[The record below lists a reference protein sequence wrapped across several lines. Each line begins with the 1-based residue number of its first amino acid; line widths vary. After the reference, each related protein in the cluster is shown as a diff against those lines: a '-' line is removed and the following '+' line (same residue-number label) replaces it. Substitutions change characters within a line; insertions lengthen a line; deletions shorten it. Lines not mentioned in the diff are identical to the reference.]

1 MPNRIPTP
9 GVPNPGVRNTAV
21 DNRHINTVQH
31 GTVGGQ
37 TKGAVK
43 SQGPVNFNKTVG
55 HKPLPKIISPA
66 TRDKMASKA
75 QDALQK
81 SRIKN
86 GTYDSSGTN

>member
-31 GTVGGQ
+31 GTVGGE

-43 SQGPVNFNKTVG
+43 SQGPINFNKTVG
-55 HKPLPKIISPA
+55 HKPLPKITAPT
-66 TRDKMASKA
+66 TRDKMIGNA

-81 SRIKN
+81 KRLKG
-86 GTYDSSGTN
+86 GTYNSSGTN

>member
-31 GTVGGQ
+31 GTVGGE

-43 SQGPVNFNKTVG
+43 SQGPITFNKTVG
-55 HKPLPKIISPA
+55 
-66 TRDKMASKA
+66 RDKMIGNA

-81 SRIKN
+81 KRLKG
-86 GTYDSSGTN
+86 GTYNSSGTN